1 MQPSVIVR
9 RFMLV
14 SGLGELV
21 PIILNTSLA
30 CGLTVR
36 PRANTIVDTVTYLV
50 DETSSSTVDGGLGRR
65 SEPPWAGAT
74 SSRGNHG
81 PVIRSRYPY
90 PTYSGVGPAAGGL
103 QGTHRLSYDP
113 SIVRLYQRG

>member
-1 MQPSVIVR
+1 
-9 RFMLV
+9 MLV

-21 PIILNTSLA
+21 PIILDTSLA

-36 PRANTIVDTVTYLV
+36 ARANTIVDTVTYLV
-50 DETSSSTVDGGLGRR
+50 DVLTRRLDGGLGRC

-90 PTYSGVGPAAGGL
+90 PTYGGVGPASGGL
-103 QGTHRLSYDP
+103 QGTRRLSYDP
-113 SIVRLYQRG
+113 SLVGPDQRG